1 MTSTTPCELI
11 SQKEYVTVV
20 LRPPVLQSSW
30 TEIEEFGTGVRTNLE
45 GRNAPACIID
55 LSTLTYMGSSIVAL
69 MVRIWK
75 VVQARNGKMVVV
87 CSHPTV
93 KEVIHLAALD
103 TVWPLVTDL
112 RAAEKKLGI
121 KIVHSS
127 ATSRTDTVPNISIY
141 THPEFEAASTFG
153 PAGIAPKADDNHGAK
168 DSPPFRILYFTL
180 GAITVLI
187 IVAAILLYVS
197 RH

>member
-11 SQKEYVTVV
+11 SQKDYVTVV

-30 TEIEEFGTGVRTNLE
+30 TDIEEFSTGVRADLE

-69 MVRIWK
+69 IVRIWK
-75 VVQARNGKMVVV
+75 VVQARGGKMVVV

-103 TVWPLVTDL
+103 TVWPLVEDL

-141 THPEFEAASTFG
+141 THPEFEAAPTLSSVEVTSA
-153 PAGIAPKADDNHGAK
+153 AGNGRD
-168 DSPPFRILYFTL
+168 DSPSFRILYFTL
-180 GAITVLI
+180 GAVTVLL
-187 IVAAILLYVS
+187 IVAAILLYIS
-197 RH
+197 RQ